1 MCCPWG
7 LRIEFK
13 KIIGIALVVVDL
25 LFPNAQSRPSLVR
38 GKREG
43 AEDAF
48 LCRPLNSLLH
58 HLLQC
63 EISGTA
69 RRRREREREREGT
82 LYCPFAAPGEKE
94 NYLRD
99 GHESRRGSFPK
110 LAPPDGR
117 RADGRDGE
125 NSNYASGARKLNG
138 REWHHGILPHKKDA
152 ICYPFCFPTTPPK
165 TRRTWDREESL
176 HHKMECKIFVLA
188 AAASATLVP
197 SRPNIIPFPTPSRA
211 ERSE

>member
-1 MCCPWG
+1 MPTA
-7 LRIEFK
+7 EFSSSSSSSMR
-13 KIIGIALVVVDL
+13 D
-25 LFPNAQSRPSLVR
+25 FWN
-38 GKREG
+38 G
-43 AEDAF
+43 AA
-48 LCRPLNSLLH
+48 
-58 HLLQC
+58 
-63 EISGTA
+63 A
-69 RRRREREREREGT
+69 KRERERERERT

-117 RADGRDGE
+117 DGE

-138 REWHHGILPHKKDA
+138 REWHHAVLPHNKDA
-152 ICYPFCFPTTPPK
+152 IFYPFCFPATPPK

-188 AAASATLVP
+188 AASP
-197 SRPNIIPFPTPSRA
+197 RQPPSSRPNIIPFPTQSRA
-211 ERSE
+211 E

>member
-25 LFPNAQSRPSLVR
+25 LFPNVQSRPSLVR
-38 GKREG
+38 GRREG

-69 RRRREREREREGT
+69 RRRRERERGNII
-82 LYCPFAAPGEKE
+82 LPF
-94 NYLRD
+94 RR
-99 GHESRRGSFPK
+99 SRRKGELFKGRSRVTPRQFPEIGAARCDGLDGWRKFK
-110 LAPPDGR
+110 LRSG
-117 RADGRDGE
+117 
-125 NSNYASGARKLNG
+125 GARK
-138 REWHHGILPHKKDA
+138 
-152 ICYPFCFPTTPPK
+152 
-165 TRRTWDREESL
+165 
-176 HHKMECKIFVLA
+176 
-188 AAASATLVP
+188 
-197 SRPNIIPFPTPSRA
+197 
-211 ERSE
+211 

>member
-1 MCCPWG
+1 MPTA
-7 LRIEFK
+7 EFSSSSSSSMR
-13 KIIGIALVVVDL
+13 D
-25 LFPNAQSRPSLVR
+25 FWN
-38 GKREG
+38 G
-43 AEDAF
+43 AA
-48 LCRPLNSLLH
+48 
-58 HLLQC
+58 
-63 EISGTA
+63 A
-69 RRRREREREREGT
+69 KREREGT

-117 RADGRDGE
+117 DGE

-138 REWHHGILPHKKDA
+138 REWHHAVLPHKKDA
-152 ICYPFCFPTTPPK
+152 IFYPFCFPTTPPK

-197 SRPNIIPFPTPSRA
+197 SQHHPIPNSEPSGVSDHCRDKFRDAAGRGRGRSVGPVYSALSLRFLFLPFSISLSLSLSLSPLFLRP
-211 ERSE
+211 